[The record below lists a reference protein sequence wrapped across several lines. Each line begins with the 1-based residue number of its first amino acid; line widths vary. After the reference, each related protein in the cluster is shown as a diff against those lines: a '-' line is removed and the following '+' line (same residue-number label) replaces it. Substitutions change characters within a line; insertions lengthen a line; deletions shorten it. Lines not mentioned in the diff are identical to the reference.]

1 MPSTALAPPGPASRS
16 IKLAPSD
23 FGFLWN
29 ECRRCFYLK
38 VALGHQRPRGVMPSI
53 FTAID
58 LQMKNFFEGK
68 RTEEFG
74 LPPGRIAY
82 SGKWVESRPIGLPN
96 REVRVHVR
104 GPFDTVLAFDDGTHA
119 VVDFKT
125 SHQKP
130 DNVTKYARQLHAYA
144 YALEHPAPGKFALSK
159 VKRLGLLVYE
169 PKKFQAW
176 PSSRAVL
183 NGTLQW
189 QEILLDM
196 PGFLS
201 FLGEVA
207 EIIEAPE
214 PPAASA
220 ACGWCAFRQSVRR
233 HDF

>member
-1 MPSTALAPPGPASRS
+1 MPAAILAQSS

-38 VALGHQRPRGVMPSI
+38 VALGFQRPRGVMPSI

-58 LQMKNFFEGK
+58 LQMKAFFEGR

-82 SGKWVESRPIGLPN
+82 SGKWVESAPIALPG
-96 REVRVHVR
+96 RKGRVHVR
-104 GPFDTVLAFDDGTHA
+104 GPFDTILAFDDGTHA

-130 DNVTKYARQLHAYA
+130 ENVVKYARQLHAYA
-144 YALEHPAPGKFALSK
+144 YALEHPAPGKFALSP
-159 VKRLGLLVYE
+159 VTRLGLLVYE
-169 PKKFQAW
+169 PQRFQAW
-176 PSSRAVL
+176 PSTRAVL

-189 QEILLDM
+189 QEIPLDM
-196 PGFLS
+196 DGFLA
-201 FLGEVA
+201 FLSGVSEVL
-207 EIIEAPE
+207 EAHE
-214 PPAASA
+214 PPRASPECA
-220 ACGWCAFRQSVRR
+220 WCHFRDAVRQLS
-233 HDF
+233 F